1 MERENAYLKLFEYQE
16 KEIKAKQTAIDYLT
30 KELEELRDEIWN
42 IQIKKAT
49 EE

>member
-1 MERENAYLKLFEYQE
+1 MSEIEAFLKLIEYQQ